1 MVHMA
6 EKKVKKIKSEL
17 RELLETALFSFIFVL
32 ILTTI
37 FIKPVRVYGSSM
49 YPTLHDGDVG
59 FSNIIGLKTGGIERF
74 DIVVIKMHGSSE
86 HLVKRIIALPNE
98 QICYSGDK
106 LYIDGSYIKENF
118 FDIPYVT
125 SAASSGVFTK
135 DFACQILGNDE
146 YFAMGDNRPYS
157 SDSRY
162 YGTFTTD
169 QIISKGIFVI
179 WPLTDFGIR

>member
-1 MVHMA
+1 MS
-6 EKKVKKIKSEL
+6 EKKVKKKKSEI

-32 ILTTI
+32 ILTTV
-37 FIKPVRVYGSSM
+37 FIKPIRVYGSSM
-49 YPTLHDGDVG
+49 YPTLHDGDIG
-59 FSNIIGLKTGGIERF
+59 FSNIITLTIKGIDRF
-74 DIVVIKMHGSSE
+74 DIVVIKMNNSSE
-86 HLVKRIIALPNE
+86 HLVKRVIALPNE

-179 WPLTDFGIR
+179 WPLTDFGVR